1 MRWEL
6 YAKIKKITRD
16 RQKSVDNYYLTRNE
30 LKSVINSLDV
40 YQLRLDVFKL
50 YQIPVENP
58 ILDPPHEILMRAHY
72 TYIFD
77 TEFDKKIQNLK
88 EKHEKYVALL
98 LENIE
103 FCKELEDLYEFDR

>member
-1 MRWEL
+1 
-6 YAKIKKITRD
+6 
-16 RQKSVDNYYLTRNE
+16 
-30 LKSVINSLDV
+30 
-40 YQLRLDVFKL
+40 
-50 YQIPVENP
+50 
-58 ILDPPHEILMRAHY
+58 MRAHY

-103 FCKELEDLYEFDR
+103 FCKDLEELYEFDRKILSS